1 MQSSGP
7 APDAPTTAN
16 NDGDAPGE
24 ATLLVSEFPPPP
36 FYYALAA
43 TLTPPAIPKDALA
56 RGTQQAAAAA
66 ARARAESERLRL
78 SHAGG
83 GDDADKTDAIL
94 GGVRTDGGAS
104 KDDDDEGEVVGVFG
118 EIVEVCFVC
127 SFYSFGIMRCG
138 CDGSIPNVTVREI
151 LSKSTC
157 SSIFLAI
164 VDRTHCLYSHW
175 IFAKTQP

>member
-1 MQSSGP
+1 MPSSGP

-16 NDGDAPGE
+16 NEGDAPGE

-66 ARARAESERLRL
+66 ARARAKSERLRL

-118 EIVEVCFVC
+118 EIVEVRFVC
-127 SFYSFGIMRCG
+127 SFVHLEPCGAVAMVRYQMLFVRYS
-138 CDGSIPNVTVREI
+138 VTAHVPQFFWQLWTPMI
-151 LSKSTC
+151 GPTVC
-157 SSIFLAI
+157 TAI
-164 VDRTHCLYSHW
+164 GYL
-175 IFAKTQP
+175 